1 MFMRKGTLPNV
12 VTWKVQIYLKLW
24 SFKKSPKIFFLVDHI
39 NAFGKKKK
47 VIGTNLIK
55 ILVTKLP
62 KV

>member
-47 VIGTNLIK
+47 LLELT
-55 ILVTKLP
+55 
-62 KV
+62 